1 MSQLPPLAAAVRT
14 LSNEELDRLRKL
26 YPGLPR
32 NPEQCVTCGGGR
44 DKTFLWWND
53 DRTEVVEYECPCVDQ
68 WVLHLFLLNSGVGKT
83 YQGLSWDDAEG
94 IEQGARDKVAD
105 WIAHSEGYIR
115 AGCGLILHGT
125 KGTGKTMLS
134 ALLLKELL
142 VDGHDGYFTT
152 FSEMLSTL
160 MGGFSDADERVWFHS
175 RIKNASVLVIDDLG
189 REIRKRHAVKG
200 EGLVEKTSPIAE
212 AAIDQV
218 LRHRTA
224 SSLPTIIT
232 TNLDLDELERDY
244 GSNIIS
250 LLRER
255 SVLYEFTGKDW
266 RRDARLRL
274 EDEVKRGLTR
284 PVVVQ

>member
-1 MSQLPPLAAAVRT
+1 MSRLPPLADAVRT

-32 NPEQCVTCGGGR
+32 SPQQCVTCSGR
-44 DKTFLWWND
+44 GNFLWWNEG
-53 DRTEVVEYECPCVDQ
+53 RTEVVEYECPCVDQ
-68 WVLHLFLLNSGVGKT
+68 WVLHLFFLNSGVGRT
-83 YQGLSWDDAEG
+83 YQGLSWEDAGG
-94 IEQGARDKVAD
+94 IEAGARDRVAE
-105 WIAHSEGYIR
+105 WIEHSEAYIR

-125 KGTGKTMLS
+125 KGTGKSLLSSLILKWMLV
-134 ALLLKELL
+134 E
-142 VDGHDGYFTT
+142 GYNGYFTT

-160 MGGFSDADERVWFHS
+160 MGGFSDPDERTWFYA
-175 RIKNASVLVIDDLG
+175 RIKNAQVLVIDDLG
-189 REIRKRHAVKG
+189 REVHKRHAVKG
-200 EGLVEKTSPIAE
+200 DGFKEMTSPIAS
-212 AAIDQV
+212 ATIDEV

-224 SSLPTIIT
+224 SSLPTILT
-232 TNLDLDELERDY
+232 TNLDLNELERDY

-250 LLRER
+250 LLKER

-284 PVVVQ
+284 PVVVG